1 MEGIIIGSVS
11 AGRRPDLGMARLP
24 VFRSDLTGKGLQQGL
39 GPQGN
44 QEGHR
49 GRMTSF
55 SVLIS
60 ISFPLAPP
68 TRLPSETNHRLPQLL
83 IPLEEKDSFH
93 EHFL

>member
-1 MEGIIIGSVS
+1 MQG
-11 AGRRPDLGMARLP
+11 ADLTWEWHVRLP
-24 VFRSDLTGKGLQQGL
+24 VFRSDLTGRGLQQGL

-55 SVLIS
+55 SMLIS

-68 TRLPSETNHRLPQLL
+68 TRLPSETNHRLPELL